1 MTTHDTNAEYS
12 SALKRCRDVFAAKLE
27 DYGASWRIMRPEA
40 ITDQLFIKRI
50 RTLQTTGVSKVDEG
64 IVPEFIGIVN
74 YGIVGVIQLR
84 LGYADSKDISKER
97 ALELYDSIAG
107 EAHSLMT
114 AKNHDY
120 GEAWRSMRVL
130 SFDDLILTK
139 IELHRPD
146 SNESDAHQRNRR
158 PQGCDQGVGRH
169 RCELLRYGK
178 LCHFRTDKTQ
188 R

>member
-40 ITDQLFIKRI
+40 ITDQLFIKAKRI

-139 IELHRPD
+139 IERTKEIEDHKGMTKVSEGIDANYFDMVNYAIFALIKL
-146 SNESDAHQRNRR
+146 SDEA
-158 PQGCDQGVGRH
+158 
-169 RCELLRYGK
+169 
-178 LCHFRTDKTQ
+178 
-188 R
+188 

>member
-40 ITDQLFIKRI
+40 ITDQLFIKAKRI

-84 LGYADSKDISKER
+84 LWVCRQQGHKQRASPR
-97 ALELYDSIAG
+97 ALRQHSRRGPQPHDS
-107 EAHSLMT
+107 
-114 AKNHDY
+114 
-120 GEAWRSMRVL
+120 
-130 SFDDLILTK
+130 
-139 IELHRPD
+139 
-146 SNESDAHQRNRR
+146 
-158 PQGCDQGVGRH
+158 
-169 RCELLRYGK
+169 
-178 LCHFRTDKTQ
+178 
-188 R
+188 

>member
-40 ITDQLFIKRI
+40 ITDQLFIKAKRI

-130 SFDDLILTK
+130 SFDDLI
-139 IELHRPD
+139 PD
-146 SNESDAHQRNRR
+146 QNRAHQRNRR